1 MSRMFNS
8 GSPLLYLM
16 EQAMNEL
23 EKCMKNNKL
32 TEILKNSKITVAF
45 TANNEKVNIKIK
57 EKLNLI

>member
-1 MSRMFNS
+1 
-8 GSPLLYLM
+8 
-16 EQAMNEL
+16 MNEL
-23 EKCMKNNKL
+23 EKSSEKQQI